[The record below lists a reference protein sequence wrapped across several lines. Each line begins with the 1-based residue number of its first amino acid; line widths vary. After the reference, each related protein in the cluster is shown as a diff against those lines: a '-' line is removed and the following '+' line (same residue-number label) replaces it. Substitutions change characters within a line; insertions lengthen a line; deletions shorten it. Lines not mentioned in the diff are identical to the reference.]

1 MIRTFLAL
9 ATAAALAACTPSV
22 PNSAEQGPGFS
33 RDLEAE
39 RARRDAELQ
48 GASPAATDLP
58 GADLPGSDLSGGLA
72 TASVDPGAISD
83 EQDFEAVS
91 GRETIESDAERIA
104 RQREEYTVIQPG
116 ALPQR
121 PDVSGPNIV
130 EFALATTNQV
140 GEPLYRRSSVN
151 AEARFNRACAGFASQ
166 DQAQMAFLEAG
177 GPERD
182 RRGMDPDGD
191 GFACFWD
198 PTPFRTARAG
208 ARTGR

>member
-1 MIRTFLAL
+1 MIRTFIAF
-9 ATAAALAACTPSV
+9 ATVAALAACAPAV

-33 RDLEAE
+33 RDLETE

-48 GASPAATDLP
+48 GTSPAATDLP
-58 GADLPGSDLSGGLA
+58 PVDLPGETE

-104 RQREEYTVIQPG
+104 RQREEYTVIQPS

-121 PDVSGPNIV
+121 PDTSGPNIV
-130 EFALATTNQV
+130 EFALATSNQV
-140 GEPLYRRSSVN
+140 GEALYRRSAVN
-151 AEARFNRACAGFASQ
+151 AEARFNRACSGFASQ

-198 PTPFRTARAG
+198 PTPFRAARVG